1 MTIGQFS
8 LMSEVFDYAA
18 IACNDVILVQHAISG
33 GNFDVTI
40 GDMLKRQNPRD
51 ATYAF
56 EKGQHKY
63 FVLHEESGLNFIVVG
78 SLATQQQFA
87 FTFLQ
92 RVQQAFFLN
101 YSRRAWKDVR
111 PYGLQSEFSDNL
123 KQLMTAAS
131 KDNKIEKIRA
141 NLAET
146 QEVMQ
151 DSMQKVLL
159 RGNQLNN
166 LDKTSETL
174 AQDARAFDRNAT
186 HIRRSM
192 WFKKYQWIIL
202 GVAIVVVIL
211 IIIIACASGDDDTQE

>member
-1 MTIGQFS
+1 MQGG
-8 LMSEVFDYAA
+8 FDYTAVA
-18 IACNDVILVQHAISG
+18 HNDVIMAQYAASG

-40 GDMLKRQNPRD
+40 GEMLKRQNPRD
-51 ATYAF
+51 TNYAF
-56 EKGQHKY
+56 EKNQHKY
-63 FVLHEESGLNFIVVG
+63 FVLHDDSGLNFIVVG

-101 YSRRAWKDVR
+101 YARRAWKDVR
-111 PYGLQSEFSDNL
+111 PYSLQGEFSDNL
-123 KQLMTAAS
+123 KQLMNAAS
-131 KDNKIEKIRA
+131 KDSKIEKIRA

-159 RGNQLNN
+159 RGNQLDT

-186 HIRRSM
+186 SIRRSM
-192 WFKKYQWIIL
+192 WCKKYQWWFV
-202 GVAIVVVIL
+202 GTAVVVL
-211 IIIIACASGDDDTQE
+211 IIIIIIASASGSDETQ